1 MKESEIV
8 ATIHIPLEY
17 LKRWYNRKDRA
28 ASSDRENPPYVQ
40 LLNSEIIGK
49 SLIKIDEICERK
61 EGKLRRLECEPKAKY
76 IIAKG
81 GVAYRR
87 LGNITKQLV
96 VCVSF
101 WPQFRIAG
109 SMSRIS
115 VHELHFLMVAVFIHY
130 MLHLY
135 KPSWHFIFNQ
145 KLTH

>member
-1 MKESEIV
+1 MVQSEIKLNKDHNLFHINKENVKESEIV

-61 EGKLRRLECEPKAKY
+61 EGKL
-76 IIAKG
+76 
-81 GVAYRR
+81 

-101 WPQFRIAG
+101 
-109 SMSRIS
+109 
-115 VHELHFLMVAVFIHY
+115 
-130 MLHLY
+130 
-135 KPSWHFIFNQ
+135 
-145 KLTH
+145 